1 MSQKYEILNNEQ
13 KFETA
18 TKLLKN
24 TLDTRLRIYESMIS
38 EETYN
43 VWKDKAVQMLR
54 QSRED
59 TPAYWKGDKDKRP
72 EYQVWTAN
80 PFGGKQIMASVPF
93 LPRAFDSVQNGG
105 KRAGLRWFRN
115 APKVGELVHKKAT
128 RKAARALGKKKLA
141 AFKQEYKRV
150 EPDGATVFFGD
161 NMQGDRFA
169 GAVLEGGMIRKKNA
183 FAGLKIS
190 NTNIIDISYL

>member
-1 MSQKYEILNNEQ
+1 
-13 KFETA
+13 
-18 TKLLKN
+18 
-24 TLDTRLRIYESMIS
+24 
-38 EETYN
+38 
-43 VWKDKAVQMLR
+43 
-54 QSRED
+54 
-59 TPAYWKGDKDKRP
+59 
-72 EYQVWTAN
+72 
-80 PFGGKQIMASVPF
+80 MASVPF

-183 FAGLKIS
+183 FAWSLAGTHS
-190 NTNIIDISYL
+190 VAVASMSGSPPGTGNARFV